1 MPPPTLA
8 GFYWHYV
15 REVWPVLAAL
25 MAIGLVISLIE
36 VSIFRYVGAIV
47 DMLKTTTPDRV
58 LADYGWTFAWMAAV
72 VVIGRPIATIIHDL
86 LVQQSLAPSFT
97 NLVRWQT
104 HRYVLRQTVGFF
116 TNDFAGRIASKII
129 QTGPALRESAVQV
142 CDALWFVT
150 IYAFSSLVLFGQ
162 LDAWLT
168 VPLAVWIGL
177 FVFVLIYFVPRI
189 RKRSVIVSEARSML
203 TGRIV
208 DSYTNIQTV
217 KLFAH
222 TAREDDYARDAVE
235 DHLKKFRHSTRL
247 ITAMSST
254 VVTMNGLLIAGTT
267 ALSVWLWMQG
277 ILSLGDITIASGLAI
292 RIATMSGWIMWTSIS
307 IFDNVGAVQEGMETI
322 ARPQDLVDAPDA
334 MELKVTRGEIRFE
347 NVTFHY
353 GKKSGIIENLS
364 LTIKPGEKVGLVGRS
379 GAGKSTI
386 ANLLLRF
393 YDVEGGRI
401 VIDGQDIAQV
411 SQDSLRK
418 QIGLI
423 TQDTSLLHRS
433 IRENVLYGRP
443 DAGEDAMRDAIRQ
456 AHADRVR
463 ARPFGPLGQA
473 GVRRACRR
481 ARREAL
487 GRPAPTRRHRPRAP
501 QGCADP
507 RPRRSDVGARLGGGS
522 GDPGELLPADGRQ
535 DGDRHRPSPLDHRR
549 DGSPGRA
556 RPWPGRR
563 DGQPRRADPQGR
575 PLRVALDPPIRRL
588 PRRNAAG
595 RVQARHAGGGIADE
609 RANSLGWLR
618 LSRGV
623 GLLLRCLRRAPLLLD
638 VAHRKDRDL
647 VEQDRR
653 QREADLAD
661 RVGRR
666 QHRGDDE
673 GDDDRPAALAPS
685 APPTRRCRRAQSSVR
700 ITGSWK
706 TRPKAKISVMI
717 SPRYSF
723 TLGSSSIDARP
734 GPPCCSIERKN
745 FIASGITPK

>member
-1 MPPPTLA
+1 MFRFFENLIDPFRAHDPRMPPPTLA
-8 GFYWHYV
+8 GFYWHYT
-15 REVWPVLAAL
+15 REVWPVLLAL
-25 MAIGLVISLIE
+25 MGIGLVISLIE

-47 DMLKTTTPDRV
+47 DMLKTTTPDQV

-72 VVIGRPIATIIHDL
+72 VVIGRPVATIIHDL

-129 QTGPALRESAVQV
+129 QTGPALRESVVQV

-150 IYAFSSLVLFGQ
+150 IYSLSSLVLFGQ
-162 LDAWLT
+162 LDPWLAA
-168 VPLAVWIGL
+168 PLALWIVL
-177 FVFVLIYFVPRI
+177 FVFVLYYFVPRI

-222 TAREDDYARDAVE
+222 TAREDDYTRDAVD
-235 DHLKKFRHSTRL
+235 DHLKKFRSSTRL

-277 ILSLGDITIASGLAI
+277 MLSLGDLTIASGLAI
-292 RIATMSGWIMWTSIS
+292 RIATMSGWIMWTSIG

-334 MELKVTRGEIRFE
+334 TELKVTRGEIRFE

-353 GKKSGIIENLS
+353 GKQSGIIENLS
-364 LTIKPGEKVGLVGRS
+364 LAIKPGEKVGLVGRS

-443 DAGEDAMRDAIRQ
+443 DAGEDAMRDAVRQ
-456 AHADRVR
+456 AHADPFVPGLSDHWGRQGFDAHVGERGAKLSGGQRQRVAI
-463 ARPFGPLGQA
+463 ARVLLKDAPILVLDEATSALDSEVEAAIQESFSRLMAGKTVIAIAHRLSTIAAMDRLVVLDHGQIVEMGSHSELIRKGGLYA
-473 GVRRACRR
+473 SLWNRQSGGFLDA
-481 ARREAL
+481 E
-487 GRPAPTRRHRPRAP
+487 PAPHVDS
-501 QGCADP
+501 Q
-507 RPRRSDVGARLGGGS
+507 
-522 GDPGELLPADGRQ
+522 
-535 DGDRHRPSPLDHRR
+535 
-549 DGSPGRA
+549 
-556 RPWPGRR
+556 
-563 DGQPRRADPQGR
+563 
-575 PLRVALDPPIRRL
+575 
-588 PRRNAAG
+588 AA
-595 RVQARHAGGGIADE
+595 E
-609 RANSLGWLR
+609 
-618 LSRGV
+618 
-623 GLLLRCLRRAPLLLD
+623 
-638 VAHRKDRDL
+638 
-647 VEQDRR
+647 
-653 QREADLAD
+653 
-661 RVGRR
+661 
-666 QHRGDDE
+666 
-673 GDDDRPAALAPS
+673 
-685 APPTRRCRRAQSSVR
+685 
-700 ITGSWK
+700 
-706 TRPKAKISVMI
+706 
-717 SPRYSF
+717 
-723 TLGSSSIDARP
+723 
-734 GPPCCSIERKN
+734 
-745 FIASGITPK
+745 